1 VCVCVTSVNAG
12 QVLAE
17 AGASCGS
24 CTVAAVVSSNSSSS
38 STDVS
43 QRQSVQCQVPVT
55 SSTGVVA
62 QSTAFTVP
70 LDDDDDNSFQLHDSL
85 DSYLPTALQRRRRR
99 DVIRRRAPAVTVA
112 TTNASVA
119 TPTDN
124 GHVTREHRPRDSASN
139 NENCVLTTTTG

>member
-1 VCVCVTSVNAG
+1 MCVCVTSVNAG

-70 LDDDDDNSFQLHDSL
+70 LDDNSFQLHDSL

-112 TTNASVA
+112 TTDASVA

-124 GHVTREHRPRDSASN
+124 GHVTRERRPRDSASN